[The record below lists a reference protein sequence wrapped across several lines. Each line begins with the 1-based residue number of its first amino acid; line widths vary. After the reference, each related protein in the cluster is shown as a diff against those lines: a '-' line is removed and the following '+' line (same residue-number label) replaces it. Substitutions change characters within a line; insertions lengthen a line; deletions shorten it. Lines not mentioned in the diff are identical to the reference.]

1 MKPLKLKDVR
11 QITVVGVG
19 LMGHGIAQT
28 FAQKDYFVTLYDL
41 NRSILERS
49 LFQIR
54 SNIETFVEVWTRTER
69 KG

>member
-1 MKPLKLKDVR
+1 MEPLKLKDVR

-19 LMGHGIAQT
+19 LMGHGIVQT
-28 FAQKDYFVTLYDL
+28 FAQKDYFVTLCDL

-54 SNIETFVEVWTRTER
+54 SNIETFVEVWTRTKR